1 MIKTF
6 RNNGL
11 QLFFETGNT
20 RRLAAATQARR
31 IRMILDALNA
41 ATKPGDMGLPG
52 FRFHPLGDMAPGRYS
67 VRVNGNYRITFA
79 WNDGAIDVDLED
91 YH

>member
-11 QLFFETGNT
+11 QLFFETGT
-20 RRLAAATQARR
+20 ARRLAAAAQARR
-31 IRMILDALNA
+31 IRMILDALAA
-41 ATKPGDMGLPG
+41 ATKPGDMALPG